1 MLLELYST
9 RGLFAIQQG
18 DRAAIA
24 VAISGVIPTILAVLA
39 AGAIIVEDRG

>member
-1 MLLELYST
+1 MLVELYST

-39 AGAIIVEDRG
+39 VGAIIVEVRG